1 VLQIAVLGIFYS
13 QTIYD
18 PGLQVMGLILAI
30 IGLTMFLD
38 GLRVSIMP
46 MAECVGQ
53 ELPQRLHLVFVL
65 FVAFILG
72 ILVTYAEVR

>member
-1 VLQIAVLGIFYS
+1 
-13 QTIYD
+13 
-18 PGLQVMGLILAI
+18 MGLILAI
-30 IGLTMFLD
+30 IGLTLFLD